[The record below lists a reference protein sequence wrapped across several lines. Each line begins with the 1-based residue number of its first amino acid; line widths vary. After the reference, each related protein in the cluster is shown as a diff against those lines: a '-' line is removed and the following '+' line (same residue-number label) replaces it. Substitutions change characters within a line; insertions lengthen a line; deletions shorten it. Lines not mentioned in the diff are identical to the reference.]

1 MAWSTPATW
10 VAGIPTVA
18 NFNTRIRDQFNAL
31 GDAWATYTPAWTAST
46 TNPTLGNGTLNGF
59 YREIGKTIDY
69 RIELTI
75 GSTTTFGSGSYRL
88 SLPTVSKS
96 AFAAN
101 VVTMGNAGLYDTSAT
116 TRYSRTAVYLTTT
129 TIFLHDEAGT
139 AWTPTVPFTLA
150 NTDLVCVSGTYEG
163 A

>member
-10 VAGIPTVA
+10 AAGIPTVS

-31 GDAWATYTPAWTAST
+31 GDSWASYSPAWTGSGS
-46 TNPTLGNGTLNGF
+46 NPVVNNGTLNGF

-88 SLPTVSKS
+88 SLP
-96 AFAAN
+96 
-101 VVTMGNAGLYDTSAT
+101 VTARTAITSLCAPMAQAGLGDTSASA
-116 TRYSRTAVYLTTT
+116 RYMRTAVYLTSTT
-129 TIFLHDEAGT
+129 VFLCDEAGT

-150 NTDLVCVSGTYEG
+150 NGDFVVVTGTYE
-163 A
+163 AA